1 MLFIKHN
8 ISVYYTTSYHKLS
21 LVIDMSFEE
30 YKKYAE
36 DVLNVKQ
43 HAFSSVLMMVPV
55 GKSGHV
61 AEPPA
66 KGLPT
71 MPDEADNIIS
81 QKTPELK
88 RLYKKACLSCLS
100 DELYRERF
108 SGVYCKACRNGKGR
122 VVAHM
127 KRTAEDRYHK
137 LFLVRNNV
145 EQSKKKCKTCPSD
158 KDIGASGYCKECK
171 RQDNNVRYN
180 LKRNTPLPVDG
191 KCHICKKIP
200 NKTLNLDHDHIKKTA
215 RGWICFH
222 CNILIGF
229 IETNNVTRHKIGAYF
244 DYLDRN
250 A

>member
-81 QKTPELK
+81 QKTPELR

-108 SGVYCKACRNGKGR
+108 FGVYCKACRNGKDR

-137 LFLVRNNV
+137 LFLARNNV
-145 EQSKKKCKTCPSD
+145 EQSKKSAKHAHYMQVVLDFAKNANDKTIISD
-158 KDIGASGYCKECK
+158 
-171 RQDNNVRYN
+171 
-180 LKRNTPLPVDG
+180 T
-191 KCHICKKIP
+191 
-200 NKTLNLDHDHIKKTA
+200 T
-215 RGWICFH
+215 
-222 CNILIGF
+222 
-229 IETNNVTRHKIGAYF
+229 
-244 DYLDRN
+244 
-250 A
+250 